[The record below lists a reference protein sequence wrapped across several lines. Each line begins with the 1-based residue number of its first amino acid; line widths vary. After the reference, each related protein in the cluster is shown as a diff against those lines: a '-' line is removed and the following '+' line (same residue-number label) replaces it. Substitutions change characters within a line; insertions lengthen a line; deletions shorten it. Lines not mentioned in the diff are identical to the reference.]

1 MWITR
6 ARFNAMKK
14 SVDEMV
20 AAAEKLQT
28 ASILISIE
36 RKGRANVFSFMRGKE
51 VHQIETYSTMSDDL
65 PGWKEKLL
73 R

>member
-1 MWITR
+1 MWISR
-6 ARFNAMKK
+6 RKFDHLKK
-14 SVDEMV
+14 TVDEMV
-20 AAAEKLQT
+20 GAAEKLQT

-36 RKGRANVFSFMRGKE
+36 RKGRTNVFTFMRGKE